1 MENPMLEIKHV
12 TKSYGPILAV
22 DDITLSVQAGQIYG
36 LLGLNGAGKT
46 TTFRMI
52 MNLFSPDQGEILL
65 NGQPIGY
72 AQMDQI
78 GFLSEDRS
86 LMTKMTVKEQMIF
99 YGRLKGMNKK
109 DALQAMHY
117 WLDRFNIKEYETRKI
132 KELSKGNQQ
141 KIQFITAVMHQP
153 DLLILD
159 EPFNG
164 LDPIN
169 VELFIDVIREFQ
181 QNGKAIIFSSHQMH
195 HIEQFCESMSL
206 LRNGKV
212 VLAGNIQQIKEDF
225 KQKNIF
231 IRASLDTAFLRE
243 LEGVVDVI
251 EHPDRIEVKVADASH
266 TQNVFEFVKLSQDVQ
281 MFDVRLPSLHEV
293 FVAKVGEVYEEE

>member
-1 MENPMLEIKHV
+1 MLEIKHIS
-12 TKSYGPILAV
+12 KSYGRILAV
-22 DDITLSVQAGQIYG
+22 DDVSLTVRPGEIYG

-52 MNLFSPDQGEILL
+52 MNLFSADQGDILL
-65 NGQPIGY
+65 EGEPIGY
-72 AQMDQI
+72 PQMDRI

-99 YGRLKGMNKK
+99 YGRLKGMDKK
-109 DALQAMHY
+109 SAVDAMRY

-141 KIQFITAVMHQP
+141 KIQFITAIMHQP

-169 VELFIDVIREFQ
+169 VELFINVIREFQ
-181 QNGKAIIFSSHQMH
+181 ANGKAIIFSSHQMH
-195 HIEQFCESMSL
+195 HIEQFCESLSL
-206 LRNGKV
+206 LRNGRV

-225 KQKNIF
+225 QQKNIF
-231 IRASLDTAFLRE
+231 IRANMDIEFVRQ
-243 LEGVVDVI
+243 LEGVLSVI
-251 EHPDRIEVKVADASH
+251 EHSDMIEVKIENANHVA
-266 TQNVFEFVKLSQDVQ
+266 NVFEAVKLAQDVK
-281 MFDVRLPSLHEV
+281 MFDVRMPSLHEV

>member
-1 MENPMLEIKHV
+1 MLEIKHIS
-12 TKSYGPILAV
+12 KSYGRILAV
-22 DDITLSVQAGQIYG
+22 DDVSLTVRPGEIYG

-52 MNLFSPDQGEILL
+52 MNLFSADQGDILL
-65 NGQPIGY
+65 EGEPIGY
-72 AQMDQI
+72 PQMDRI

-99 YGRLKGMNKK
+99 YGRLKGMDKK
-109 DALQAMHY
+109 SAVDAMRY

-141 KIQFITAVMHQP
+141 KIQFITAIMHQP

-169 VELFIDVIREFQ
+169 VELFINVIREFQ
-181 QNGKAIIFSSHQMH
+181 AKGKAIIFSSHQMH
-195 HIEQFCESMSL
+195 HIEQFCESLSL
-206 LRNGKV
+206 LRNGRV

-225 KQKNIF
+225 QQKNIF
-231 IRASLDTAFLRE
+231 IRANIDIEFVRQ
-243 LEGVVDVI
+243 LEGVLSVI
-251 EHPDRIEVKVADASH
+251 EHSDMIEVKIENANHVA
-266 TQNVFEFVKLSQDVQ
+266 NVFEAVKLAQDVK
-281 MFDVRLPSLHEV
+281 MFDVRMPSLHEV

>member
-1 MENPMLEIKHV
+1 MLEIKQV
-12 TKSYGPILAV
+12 SKSYGPILAV
-22 DDITLSVQAGQIYG
+22 DDVSLRVQAGEIYG

-52 MNLFSPDQGEILL
+52 MNLFNPDKGEILL
-65 NGQPIGY
+65 EGKPIGY
-72 AQMDQI
+72 NEMDRI

-109 DALQAMHY
+109 AALSAMHY

-141 KIQFITAVMHQP
+141 KIQFITAIMHEP

-169 VELFIDVIREFQ
+169 VELFITVIREFQ
-181 QNGKAIIFSSHQMH
+181 QRGKAIIFSSHQMH
-195 HIEQFCESMSL
+195 HIEQFCQSMSL
-206 LRNGKV
+206 LRQGHV
-212 VLAGNIQQIKEDF
+212 VLEGNIQQIKEDF

-231 IRASLDTAFLRE
+231 IRATLDLEFLRQ
-243 LEGVVDVI
+243 LEGVVEVI
-251 EHPDRIEVKVADASH
+251 EHPNHIEVKVEDASF

-281 MFDVRLPSLHEV
+281 MFDVKLPSLHEI
-293 FVAKVGEVYEEE
+293 FVAKVGEAYEKK

>member
-1 MENPMLEIKHV
+1 MLEIKHV
-12 TKSYGPILAV
+12 RKSYGPILAV
-22 DDITLSVQAGQIYG
+22 DDVSLQVQPGEIYG

-52 MNLFSPDQGEILL
+52 MNLFQADQGEILL
-65 NGQPIGY
+65 DGVPIGY
-72 AQMDQI
+72 DQMDRI

-86 LMTKMTVKEQMIF
+86 LMTKMTVKEQMMF
-99 YGRLKGMNKK
+99 YGRLKGMDKR
-109 DALQAMHY
+109 AAIQQMRY
-117 WLDRFNIKEYETRKI
+117 WLKRFNISEYETRKI

-141 KIQFITAVMHQP
+141 KIQFITAIMHQP

-164 LDPIN
+164 LDPLN
-169 VELFIDVIREFQ
+169 VELFIEVIREFQ
-181 QNGKAIIFSSHQMH
+181 AHNKAIIFSSHQMH

-206 LRNGKV
+206 LRGGKV

-225 KQKNIF
+225 QQKNIF
-231 IRASLDTAFLRE
+231 IRATLDAAYLRQ
-243 LEGVVDVI
+243 LEGVLEVR
-251 EHPDRIEVKVADASH
+251 EHHGVVEVKIQNETHIA
-266 TQNVFEFVKLSQDVQ
+266 NVFEFVKLASDVL
-281 MFDVRLPSLHEV
+281 MFDVRMPSLHEI

>member
-1 MENPMLEIKHV
+1 MLEIINV
-12 TKSYGPILAV
+12 SKSYGPILAV
-22 DDITLSVQAGQIYG
+22 DDVSLRVQSGEIYG

-52 MNLFSPDQGEILL
+52 MNLFSPDKGDILL
-65 NGQPIGY
+65 DGKPIGY
-72 AQMDQI
+72 GEMDRI

-109 DALQAMHY
+109 DALTAMHY

-141 KIQFITAVMHQP
+141 KIQFITAIMHQP

-195 HIEQFCESMSL
+195 HIEQFCQSMSL

-212 VLAGNIQQIKEDF
+212 VLEGNIQQIKEDF

-231 IRASLDTAFLRE
+231 VRATLDLEFLRQ
-243 LEGVVDVI
+243 LEGVVEVI
-251 EHPDRIEVKVADASH
+251 EQRNYIEIKVLDSSY

-281 MFDVRLPSLHEV
+281 MFDVRLPSLHEI
-293 FVAKVGEVYEEE
+293 FVAKVGEAYEKE

>member
-1 MENPMLEIKHV
+1 MLEIKHV
-12 TKSYGPILAV
+12 SKSYGRILAV
-22 DDITLSVQAGQIYG
+22 DDVSLSVQPGEIYG

-52 MNLFSPDQGEILL
+52 MNLFSADQGDILL
-65 NGQPIGY
+65 EGEPIGY
-72 AQMDQI
+72 PQMDRI

-99 YGRLKGMNKK
+99 YGRLKGMDKK
-109 DALQAMHY
+109 SAVDAMRY

-141 KIQFITAVMHQP
+141 KIQFITAIMHQP

-181 QNGKAIIFSSHQMH
+181 TNGKAIIFSSHQMH
-195 HIEQFCESMSL
+195 HIEQFCESLSL
-206 LRNGKV
+206 LRNGRV

-225 KQKNIF
+225 QQKNIF
-231 IRASLDTAFLRE
+231 IRASIDIEFVRQLD
-243 LEGVVDVI
+243 GVLSVV
-251 EHPDRIEVKVADASH
+251 EHNDMIEVKIENASH
-266 TQNVFEFVKLSQDVQ
+266 VANVFEAVKLAQDVK
-281 MFDVRLPSLHEV
+281 MFDVRMPSLHEV
-293 FVAKVGEVYEEE
+293 FVAKVGEVYEAE

>member
-1 MENPMLEIKHV
+1 
-12 TKSYGPILAV
+12 
-22 DDITLSVQAGQIYG
+22 
-36 LLGLNGAGKT
+36 
-46 TTFRMI
+46 
-52 MNLFSPDQGEILL
+52 
-65 NGQPIGY
+65 
-72 AQMDQI
+72 MDRI

-109 DALQAMHY
+109 DALTAMHY

-141 KIQFITAVMHQP
+141 KIQFITAIMHQP

-181 QNGKAIIFSSHQMH
+181 QKGKAIIFSSHQMH
-195 HIEQFCESMSL
+195 HIEQFCQSMSL

-212 VLAGNIQQIKEDF
+212 VLEGNIEQIKEDF

-231 IRASLDTAFLRE
+231 IRATLDLEYLRQ
-243 LEGVVDVI
+243 LEGVVEVI
-251 EHPDRIEVKVADASH
+251 EKQNYIEVKVADAAL

-281 MFDVRLPSLHEV
+281 MFDVRLPSLHEI
-293 FVAKVGEVYEEE
+293 FVAKVGEAYEKE

>member
-1 MENPMLEIKHV
+1 MLEIINV

-22 DDITLSVQAGQIYG
+22 DDVSLRVQSGEIYG

-52 MNLFSPDQGEILL
+52 MNLFSPDKGDILL
-65 NGQPIGY
+65 DGKPIGY
-72 AQMDQI
+72 NEMDRI

-109 DALQAMHY
+109 DALSAMHY

-141 KIQFITAVMHQP
+141 KIQFITAIMHQP

-159 EPFNG
+159 EPFSG

-181 QNGKAIIFSSHQMH
+181 QKGKAIIFSSHQMH
-195 HIEQFCESMSL
+195 HIEQFCQSMSL

-212 VLAGNIQQIKEDF
+212 VLEGNIQQIKEDF

-231 IRASLDTAFLRE
+231 IRATLDLEFLRQ
-243 LEGVVDVI
+243 LEGVVEVI
-251 EHPDRIEVKVADASH
+251 EHHNYVEVKVADASL

-281 MFDVRLPSLHEV
+281 MFDVKLPSLHEI
-293 FVAKVGEVYEEE
+293 FVAKVGEVYEKE

>member
-1 MENPMLEIKHV
+1 MLKITNV
-12 TKSYGPILAV
+12 SKSYGPILAV
-22 DDITLSVQAGQIYG
+22 DGVSLRVQAGEIYG

-52 MNLFSPDQGEILL
+52 MNLFSPDKGDILL
-65 NGQPIGY
+65 HGKPIGY
-72 AQMDQI
+72 NEMDRI

-109 DALQAMHY
+109 DALTAMHY
-117 WLDRFNIKEYETRKI
+117 WLDRFNIKEYEMRKI

-141 KIQFITAVMHQP
+141 KIQFITAIMHQP
-153 DLLILD
+153 ELLILD

-181 QNGKAIIFSSHQMH
+181 QKGKAIIFSSHQMH
-195 HIEQFCESMSL
+195 HIEQFCQSMSL

-212 VLAGNIQQIKEDF
+212 VLEGNIQQIKEDF

-231 IRASLDTAFLRE
+231 VRATLDLEFLRQ

-251 EHPDRIEVKVADASH
+251 EHHNYIEVKVADASL

-281 MFDVRLPSLHEV
+281 MYDVRLPSLHEI
-293 FVAKVGEVYEEE
+293 FVAKVGEAYEKE

>member
-1 MENPMLEIKHV
+1 MLEIINV
-12 TKSYGPILAV
+12 SKSYGPILAV
-22 DDITLSVQAGQIYG
+22 DGVSLRVQAGEIYG

-52 MNLFSPDQGEILL
+52 MNLFSPDKGDILL
-65 NGQPIGY
+65 DGKPIGY
-72 AQMDQI
+72 NEMDRI

-109 DALQAMHY
+109 DALTAMHY
-117 WLDRFNIKEYETRKI
+117 WLDRFNIKEYEMRKI

-141 KIQFITAVMHQP
+141 KIQFITAIMHQP
-153 DLLILD
+153 ELLILD

-181 QNGKAIIFSSHQMH
+181 QKGKAIIFSSHQMH
-195 HIEQFCESMSL
+195 HIEQFCQSMSL

-212 VLAGNIQQIKEDF
+212 VLEGNIQQIKEDF

-231 IRASLDTAFLRE
+231 VRATLDLEFLRQ

-251 EHPDRIEVKVADASH
+251 EHHNYIEVKVADASL

-281 MFDVRLPSLHEV
+281 MYDVRLPSLHEI
-293 FVAKVGEVYEEE
+293 FVAKVGEAYEKE

>member
-1 MENPMLEIKHV
+1 MLQINHV
-12 TKSYGPILAV
+12 SKSYGRILAV
-22 DDITLSVQAGQIYG
+22 DDVSLSVQAGEIYG

-52 MNLFSPDQGEILL
+52 MNLFSADQGDILL
-65 NGQPIGY
+65 EGEPIGY
-72 AQMDQI
+72 PQMDRI

-86 LMTKMTVKEQMIF
+86 LMTKMTVKEQMVF

-109 DALQAMHY
+109 SAIEAMRY
-117 WLDRFNIKEYETRKI
+117 WLDRFNISEYEPRKI

-141 KIQFITAVMHQP
+141 KIQFITAIMHQP

-169 VELFIDVIREFQ
+169 VELFITVIREFQ
-181 QNGKAIIFSSHQMH
+181 ANGKAIIFSSHQMH
-195 HIEQFCESMSL
+195 HIEQFCESLSL
-206 LRNGKV
+206 LRNGRV

-225 KQKNIF
+225 QQKNIF
-231 IRASLDTAFLRE
+231 IRASIDVDFVRQLA
-243 LEGVVDVI
+243 GVLAVI
-251 EHPDRIEVKVADASH
+251 EHPDMIEVKIESVNYVA
-266 TQNVFEFVKLSQDVQ
+266 NVFEAVKLAQDVK
-281 MFDVRLPSLHEV
+281 MFDVRMPSLHEI
-293 FVAKVGEVYEEE
+293 FVAKVGEVYEAK

>member
-1 MENPMLEIKHV
+1 MLEIINV
-12 TKSYGPILAV
+12 SKSYGPILAV
-22 DDITLSVQAGQIYG
+22 DGVSLRVQAGEIYG

-52 MNLFSPDQGEILL
+52 MNLFSPDKGDILL
-65 NGQPIGY
+65 HGKPIGY
-72 AQMDQI
+72 NEMDRI

-109 DALQAMHY
+109 DALTAMHY
-117 WLDRFNIKEYETRKI
+117 WLDRFNIKEYEMRKI

-141 KIQFITAVMHQP
+141 KIQFITAIMHQP
-153 DLLILD
+153 ELLILD

-169 VELFIDVIREFQ
+169 VELFIDVIKEFQ
-181 QNGKAIIFSSHQMH
+181 QKGKAIIFSSHQMH
-195 HIEQFCESMSL
+195 HIEQFCQSMSL

-212 VLAGNIQQIKEDF
+212 VLEGNIQQIKEDF

-231 IRASLDTAFLRE
+231 VRATLDLEFLRQ

-251 EHPDRIEVKVADASH
+251 EHHNYIEVKVADASL

-281 MFDVRLPSLHEV
+281 MYDVRLPSLHEI
-293 FVAKVGEVYEEE
+293 FVAKVGEAYEKE

>member
-1 MENPMLEIKHV
+1 MLEIKHIS
-12 TKSYGPILAV
+12 KSYGRILAV
-22 DDITLSVQAGQIYG
+22 DDVSLTVRPGEIYG

-52 MNLFSPDQGEILL
+52 MNLFSADQGDILL
-65 NGQPIGY
+65 EGEPIGY
-72 AQMDQI
+72 PQMDRI

-99 YGRLKGMNKK
+99 YGRLKGMDKK
-109 DALQAMHY
+109 SAVDAMRY

-141 KIQFITAVMHQP
+141 KIQFITAIMHQP

-169 VELFIDVIREFQ
+169 VELFINVIREFQ
-181 QNGKAIIFSSHQMH
+181 ANGKAIIFSSHQMH
-195 HIEQFCESMSL
+195 HIEQFCESLSL
-206 LRNGKV
+206 LRNGRV

-225 KQKNIF
+225 QQKNIF
-231 IRASLDTAFLRE
+231 IRANMDIEFVRQ
-243 LEGVVDVI
+243 LEGVLSVI
-251 EHPDRIEVKVADASH
+251 EHPDMIEVKIENANHVA
-266 TQNVFEFVKLSQDVQ
+266 NVFEAVKLAQDVT
-281 MFDVRLPSLHEV
+281 MFDVRMPSLHEV

>member
-1 MENPMLEIKHV
+1 MLEIKHIS
-12 TKSYGPILAV
+12 KSYGRILAV
-22 DDITLSVQAGQIYG
+22 DDVSLTVRPGEIYG

-52 MNLFSPDQGEILL
+52 MNLFSADQGDILL
-65 NGQPIGY
+65 EGEPIGY
-72 AQMDQI
+72 PQMDRI

-99 YGRLKGMNKK
+99 YGRLKGMDKK
-109 DALQAMHY
+109 SAVDAMRY

-141 KIQFITAVMHQP
+141 KIQFITAIMHQP

-169 VELFIDVIREFQ
+169 VELFINVIREFQ
-181 QNGKAIIFSSHQMH
+181 ANGKAIIFSSHQMH
-195 HIEQFCESMSL
+195 HIEQFCESLSL
-206 LRNGKV
+206 LRNGRV

-225 KQKNIF
+225 QQKNIF
-231 IRASLDTAFLRE
+231 IRANIDIEFVRQ
-243 LEGVVDVI
+243 LEGVLSVI
-251 EHPDRIEVKVADASH
+251 EHSDMIEVKIENANHVA
-266 TQNVFEFVKLSQDVQ
+266 NVFEAVKLAQDVK
-281 MFDVRLPSLHEV
+281 MFDVRMPSLHEV

>member
-1 MENPMLEIKHV
+1 MLEIKQI

-22 DDITLSVQAGQIYG
+22 DNVSLVVHSGEIYG

-52 MNLFSPDQGEILL
+52 MNLFSADQGEILL
-65 NGQPIGY
+65 DGEPIGY
-72 AQMDQI
+72 PQMNRI

-99 YGRLKGMNKK
+99 YGRLKGMDKK
-109 DALQAMHY
+109 AAVDAMRY
-117 WLDRFNIKEYETRKI
+117 WLNRFNITEYETRKI

-141 KIQFITAVMHQP
+141 KIQFITAIMHQP

-169 VELFIDVIREFQ
+169 VELFINVIREFQ
-181 QNGKAIIFSSHQMH
+181 GNGKAIIFSSHQMH
-195 HIEQFCESMSL
+195 HIEQFCESLSL
-206 LRNGKV
+206 LRNGRV

-225 KQKNIF
+225 QQKNIF
-231 IRASLDTAFLRE
+231 IRATIDVEFVRQ
-243 LEGVVDVI
+243 LEGVLSVI
-251 EHPDRIEVKVADASH
+251 EHPDMIEVKIENATHVA
-266 TQNVFEFVKLSQDVQ
+266 NVFEAVKLAQDVK
-281 MFDVRLPSLHEV
+281 MFDVRMPSLHEV

>member
-1 MENPMLEIKHV
+1 MLEIMNV
-12 TKSYGPILAV
+12 SKSYGPILAV
-22 DDITLSVQAGQIYG
+22 DDITLRVQSGEIYG

-52 MNLFSPDQGEILL
+52 MNLFSADKGEILL
-65 NGQPIGY
+65 DGKPISY
-72 AQMDQI
+72 SEMDRI

-109 DALQAMHY
+109 DALTAMHY

-141 KIQFITAVMHQP
+141 KIQFITAIMHQP
-153 DLLILD
+153 ELLILD

-181 QNGKAIIFSSHQMH
+181 QKGKAIIFSSHQMH
-195 HIEQFCESMSL
+195 HIEQFCQSMSL

-212 VLAGNIQQIKEDF
+212 VLEGNIQQIKEDF

-231 IRASLDTAFLRE
+231 VRATLELDFLRQ

-251 EHPDRIEVKVADASH
+251 EQHNYIEVKVVDSTY

-281 MFDVRLPSLHEV
+281 MFDVRLPSLHEI
-293 FVAKVGEVYEEE
+293 FVAKVGEAYEQE

>member
-1 MENPMLEIKHV
+1 MLEIINV
-12 TKSYGPILAV
+12 SKSYGPILAV
-22 DDITLSVQAGQIYG
+22 DDVSLRVQSGEIYG

-52 MNLFSPDQGEILL
+52 MNLFSPDQGAILL
-65 NGQPIGY
+65 DGQPIGY
-72 AQMDQI
+72 GEMDRI

-109 DALQAMHY
+109 DALTAMHY
-117 WLDRFNIKEYETRKI
+117 WLDRFNIKAYETRKI

-141 KIQFITAVMHQP
+141 KIQFITAIMHQP

-181 QNGKAIIFSSHQMH
+181 QKGKAIIFSSHQMH
-195 HIEQFCESMSL
+195 HIEQFCQSMSL
-206 LRNGKV
+206 LRNGRV

-231 IRASLDTAFLRE
+231 IRATLDLEYLRQ
-243 LEGVVDVI
+243 LEGVVEVI
-251 EHPDRIEVKVADASH
+251 EHHNYIEVKVEDANH

-281 MFDVRLPSLHEV
+281 MFDVKLPSLHEI
-293 FVAKVGEVYEEE
+293 FVAKVGESYEKE

>member
-1 MENPMLEIKHV
+1 MLEIINV
-12 TKSYGPILAV
+12 SKSYGPILAV
-22 DDITLSVQAGQIYG
+22 DDITLRVQSGEIYG

-52 MNLFSPDQGEILL
+52 MNLFSADKGEILL
-65 NGQPIGY
+65 DGKSISY
-72 AQMDQI
+72 SEMDRI

-109 DALQAMHY
+109 DALSAMHY
-117 WLDRFNIKEYETRKI
+117 WLDRFNIKEYEPRKI

-141 KIQFITAVMHQP
+141 KIQFITAIMHQP

-181 QNGKAIIFSSHQMH
+181 QKGKAIIFSSHQMH
-195 HIEQFCESMSL
+195 HIEQFCQSMSL

-212 VLAGNIQQIKEDF
+212 VLEGNIQQIKEDF

-231 IRASLDTAFLRE
+231 VRATLELDYLRQ
-243 LEGVVDVI
+243 LEGVIDVI
-251 EHPDRIEVKVADASH
+251 EQHNYIEVKVVDSTY

-281 MFDVRLPSLHEV
+281 MFDVRLPSLHEI
-293 FVAKVGEVYEEE
+293 FVAKVGEAYEQE

>member
-1 MENPMLEIKHV
+1 MLEIINV
-12 TKSYGPILAV
+12 SKSYGPILAV
-22 DDITLSVQAGQIYG
+22 DGVSLRVQAGEIYG

-52 MNLFSPDQGEILL
+52 MNLFSPDKGDILL
-65 NGQPIGY
+65 DGKPIGY
-72 AQMDQI
+72 NEMDRI

-109 DALQAMHY
+109 DALTAMHY

-141 KIQFITAVMHQP
+141 KIQFITAIMHQP

-181 QNGKAIIFSSHQMH
+181 QKGKAIIFSSHQMH
-195 HIEQFCESMSL
+195 HIEQFCQSMSL

-212 VLAGNIQQIKEDF
+212 VLEGNIEQIKEDF

-231 IRASLDTAFLRE
+231 IRATLDLEYLRQ
-243 LEGVVDVI
+243 LEGVVEVI
-251 EHPDRIEVKVADASH
+251 EKQNYIEVKVADAAL

-281 MFDVRLPSLHEV
+281 MFDVRLPSLHEI
-293 FVAKVGEVYEEE
+293 FVAKVGEAYEKE

>member
-1 MENPMLEIKHV
+1 MLQINHV
-12 TKSYGPILAV
+12 SKSYGRILAV
-22 DDITLSVQAGQIYG
+22 DDVSLSVQAGEIYG

-52 MNLFSPDQGEILL
+52 MNLFSADQGDILL
-65 NGQPIGY
+65 EGEPIGY
-72 AQMDQI
+72 PQMDRI

-86 LMTKMTVKEQMIF
+86 LMTKMTVKEQMVF

-109 DALQAMHY
+109 SAIEAMRY
-117 WLDRFNIKEYETRKI
+117 WLDRFNISEYEPRKI

-141 KIQFITAVMHQP
+141 KIQFITAIMHQP

-169 VELFIDVIREFQ
+169 VELFITVIREFQ
-181 QNGKAIIFSSHQMH
+181 ANGKAIIFSSHQMH
-195 HIEQFCESMSL
+195 HIEQFCESLSL
-206 LRNGKV
+206 LRNGRV

-225 KQKNIF
+225 QQKNIF
-231 IRASLDTAFLRE
+231 IRASIDIEFVRQLA
-243 LEGVVDVI
+243 GVLDVI
-251 EHPDRIEVKVADASH
+251 EHPDMIEVKIENVNYVA
-266 TQNVFEFVKLSQDVQ
+266 NVFEAVKLAQDVK
-281 MFDVRLPSLHEV
+281 MFDVRMPSLHEI
-293 FVAKVGEVYEEE
+293 FVAKVGEVYEAK

>member
-1 MENPMLEIKHV
+1 MLEIKHIS
-12 TKSYGPILAV
+12 KSYGRILAV
-22 DDITLSVQAGQIYG
+22 DDVSLTVRPGEIYG

-52 MNLFSPDQGEILL
+52 MNLFSADQGDILL
-65 NGQPIGY
+65 EGEPIGY
-72 AQMDQI
+72 PQMDRI

-99 YGRLKGMNKK
+99 YGRLKGMDKK
-109 DALQAMHY
+109 SAVDAMRY

-141 KIQFITAVMHQP
+141 KIQFITAIMHQP

-169 VELFIDVIREFQ
+169 VELFINVIREFQ
-181 QNGKAIIFSSHQMH
+181 ANGKAIIFSSHQMH
-195 HIEQFCESMSL
+195 HIEQFCESLSL
-206 LRNGKV
+206 LRNGRV

-225 KQKNIF
+225 QQKNIF
-231 IRASLDTAFLRE
+231 IRANMDIEFVRQ
-243 LEGVVDVI
+243 LEGVLSVI
-251 EHPDRIEVKVADASH
+251 EHPDMIEVKIENANHVA
-266 TQNVFEFVKLSQDVQ
+266 NVFEAVKLAQDVK
-281 MFDVRLPSLHEV
+281 MFDVRMPSLHEV